1 MRRKIAPAAPS
12 RFKSAGLLGL
22 FILVLGLL
30 SWADFEALQ
39 SVRRSG
45 NPAPAASLGLA
56 SDHAGAEWKLTWD
69 PLAPPLAHAAAAE
82 LLIDDGD
89 HQNQILLSPAQIR
102 SGSILYAPFTGDVC
116 FRLSAYDSQRRA
128 ASEILRALDPR
139 SFEAAGDSA
148 AGYSER
154 RFLRNPPGTV
164 IVRASTVRGASSS
177 VPLLAAQPS
186 GWLSRLWRSG
196 SKLESTETAH

>member
-12 RFKSAGLLGL
+12 RLKSTSLAAL
-22 FILVLGLL
+22 FALALGLL
-30 SWADFEALQ
+30 SWADVQALQ

-56 SDHAGAEWKLTWD
+56 SGRAGAEWKLTWD
-69 PLAPPLAHAAAAE
+69 PLAAPLAHASAAE

-116 FRLSAYDSQRRA
+116 FRLSAYDSRRRA
-128 ASEILRALDPR
+128 VSEILRALDPG
-139 SFEAAGDSA
+139 SFEAAGDSE

-177 VPLLAAQPS
+177 APLLAARPA

-196 SKLESTETAH
+196 SKLESTEITH